1 MSISSKIIFG
11 IAIIAAS
18 MLQIS
23 CSGNS
28 DKKTVITF
36 WAMGAEGESVQ
47 KLLPQFEKENPG
59 IRVKVQMI
67 PWTAAQEKLI
77 TAYASDNMPDVWQ
90 LGNTWIPQFSALN
103 ALEDLNTW
111 TAKCSTVKKDNY
123 FEGIWNTNVMNG
135 QVYGIPWY
143 VDTRVMFYRK
153 DVFSRAGYDRPPK
166 SWAELYDLSR
176 RIRKNAGGGEKYAI
190 YLPTNEWA
198 PFVIFA
204 LQNGST
210 LLRNNDSYGNFSAPE
225 FKEAFRYAVRFLQ
238 EGLAPIGISQVTNVY
253 QAFAEEYFS
262 IYISGPWNVVEFRKW
277 MKNGLKDKWAIAPLP
292 SVDGRNPG
300 LSLAG
305 GASLVMSRK
314 SEHKKEAWKFIEYLS
329 RPDVQL
335 RFYNLLYDLPAVKIA
350 WQDPSLLHDEYMS
363 KFYEQ
368 LQYVTPTPKIPEWEQ
383 IAFAKIQ
390 QYAELAAR
398 NSMSIDQAAAA
409 LDKDVNQILEKRRWL
424 LSRK

>member
-1 MSISSKIIFG
+1 MSIPSKIILG

-18 MLQIS
+18 LLQFS
-23 CSGNS
+23 CSGS
-28 DKKTVITF
+28 DNKKTVITF

-111 TAKCSTVKKDNY
+111 ISKSGSVRKDNY
-123 FEGIWNTNVMNG
+123 FEGIWNTNVMDG
-135 QVYGIPWY
+135 RVFGIPWY

-153 DVFSRAGYDRPPK
+153 DVFSRAGYDHPPK

-176 RIRKNAGGGEKYAI
+176 RIRKNAGGGGKYAI

-314 SEHKKEAWKFIEYLS
+314 SEHKREAWKFIEYLS

-335 RFYNLLYDLPAVKIA
+335 RFYGLLYDLPAVKIA

-398 NSMSIDQAAAA
+398 KSMSIDQAAAA